1 MPCVY
6 DKYKKHGYKQIGYDK
21 RISEVDF
28 QDDKEYPMFMKVYDV
43 FSAYS
48 ATGLMNMTHE
58 EDPWKNADVRKNEVI
73 KKSTMREYFKTRIK
87 R

>member
-1 MPCVY
+1 
-6 DKYKKHGYKQIGYDK
+6 
-21 RISEVDF
+21 
-28 QDDKEYPMFMKVYDV
+28 MFMKVYDV